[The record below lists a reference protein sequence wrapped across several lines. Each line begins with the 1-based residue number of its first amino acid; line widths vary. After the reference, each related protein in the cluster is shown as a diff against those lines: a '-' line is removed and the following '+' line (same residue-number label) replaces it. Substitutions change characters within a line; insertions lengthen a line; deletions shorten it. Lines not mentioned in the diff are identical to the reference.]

1 MKKGKIVLLI
11 LVLILAVATIIVVSM
26 PEKLAALFTG
36 GAAETETDA
45 DPSVYELNELSI
57 ELTPDFNTHSA
68 KSGPSYKVLISGS
81 YTVTLERTAKSS
93 ITPKEGY
100 PFPSLVEF
108 MQMYLSSF
116 ALGDS
121 EKIAFLT
128 DDHLLCADAD
138 TDGDGQPDTLIA
150 IFESKDA
157 FWNVRMNSSKESYE
171 STRAQFLTWAKSV
184 RIEGAVDSQTTV
196 TTAETSAETVA
207 ETVTE

>member
-1 MKKGKIVLLI
+1 
-11 LVLILAVATIIVVSM
+11 
-26 PEKLAALFTG
+26 
-36 GAAETETDA
+36 
-45 DPSVYELNELSI
+45 
-57 ELTPDFNTHSA
+57 
-68 KSGPSYKVLISGS
+68 
-81 YTVTLERTAKSS
+81 
-93 ITPKEGY
+93 
-100 PFPSLVEF
+100 
-108 MQMYLSSF
+108 MYLSSF

-128 DDHLLCADAD
+128 DDHLLYADAD